1 MIAEI
6 GHFSLILA
14 LLLASLQAVIPLA
27 GSFTGNTK
35 WMNVGHST
43 TAGVFVFYTIAIIC
57 LTASFLAS
65 DFTVGFVANNS
76 NRLLPTMYKI
86 TAVWGG
92 HEGAM
97 LLWTYMFTC
106 WALAVSFFSKSI
118 PREMVARVL
127 STMGFI
133 TIGFTLFM
141 LVTSDPFARIFPPPF
156 DGRDLN
162 PLLQHPGMII
172 HPPLLYM
179 GYAGFSVAFSFAIAA
194 LIGGQLDSVWA
205 RWSRPWTVVAWVF
218 LTLGIMLGSWWAYME
233 LGWGGWWFW
242 DPVENASFMPWLV
255 GTALIHSLAVSEK
268 RGALKNWTVL
278 LAIFTFSLS
287 LLGTFLVRSGVL
299 TSVHAFA
306 KDPARGLFI
315 LIFLVIIIGA
325 SLLLYAWRAPKIK
338 SGGKFRLLSRESL
351 LLGNNLLF
359 TLLTAIV
366 LYGTLAPLIYDAF
379 NLGKISVGFPW
390 FSFMFTVFAPFLFF
404 IMAIGTLVRW
414 KKHEAGKLVKTL
426 GVPFIISLVI
436 AVILSIPGILPT
448 ASWRIGLGTGL
459 SVWILLA
466 LFLTI
471 KERLKNKKGIMQGLR
486 AQSRSFYAMILAHAG
501 MAMVLLGITFVSVN
515 SIETDVRMAPGEVK
529 QVGEYTFLFNG
540 ATSATGPNYQAAR
553 GDFTVTK
560 NGKFVTT
567 LYPEKRSYSGEQS
580 MPMTEA
586 DIDVGFWRD
595 VFASL
600 GEPLDNGAWSMR
612 LSYRPLI
619 SWIWLGSILM
629 SIGGILAVLDRRYRL
644 KPKPRKARKQSGQ
657 KPEPK
662 TNKSAALT

>member
-6 GHFSLILA
+6 GHYSLILA
-14 LLLASLQAVIPLA
+14 LCLAILQAIIPLV
-27 GSFTGNTK
+27 GSFTGNAR
-35 WMNVGHST
+35 WMAIGHT
-43 TAGVFVFYTIAIIC
+43 TAAGVFVFYTIATLA
-57 LTASFLAS
+57 LTALFLAS
-65 DFTVGFVANNS
+65 DFSVGFVANNS
-76 NRLLPTMYKI
+76 NRLLPTIYKI

-97 LLWTYMFTC
+97 LLWTYMFAG
-106 WALAVSFFSKSI
+106 WALAVCLFSKSI

-127 STMGFI
+127 SILGFI

-242 DPVENASFMPWLV
+242 DPVENASFMPWIV

-278 LAIFTFSLS
+278 LAILTFSLS

-315 LIFLVIIIGA
+315 LVFLVIIIGV

-338 SGGKFRLLSRESL
+338 SGGKFALLSRESL
-351 LLGNNLLF
+351 LLGNNLLL
-359 TLLTAIV
+359 TLLAAIV
-366 LYGTLAPLIYDAF
+366 LYGTLAPLIYDALS
-379 NLGKISVGFPW
+379 LGKISVGFPW
-390 FSFMFTVFAPFLFF
+390 FSFMFTVFTPFLLL
-404 IMAIGTLVRW
+404 IMALGPLVRW
-414 KKHEAGKLVKTL
+414 KKHSPDKLVKTVRIAFVL
-426 GVPFIISLVI
+426 SLLLAI
-436 AVILSIPGILPT
+436 ILSIPGFIPG

-459 SVWILLA
+459 SMWILFTLY
-466 LFLTI
+466 LTI
-471 KERLKNKKGIMQGLR
+471 KERLKHKKGIMNGLR

-501 MAMVLLGITFVSVN
+501 FAVVILGITFVSIH
-515 SIETDVRMAPGEVK
+515 SIETDVRMAPGEIK
-529 QVGEYTFLFNG
+529 QVGKYTFQFNG
-540 ATSATGPNYQAAR
+540 VTPATGPNYRADE
-553 GDFTVTK
+553 GNFTITK
-560 NGKFVTT
+560 NGKFIAE
-567 LYPEKRSYSGEQS
+567 LKPQKRHYSGEQS

-586 DIDVGFWRD
+586 HINVGFWRD
-595 VFASL
+595 IFASM

-619 SWIWLGSILM
+619 SWIWLGSIIM
-629 SIGGILAVLDRRYRL
+629 SIGGLLAVSDRRYRL
-644 KPKPRKARKQSGQ
+644 KRKSRNKSKPTSGQ
-657 KPEPK
+657 DEATATP
-662 TNKSAALT
+662 